1 MPTIGNWS
9 AGELE
14 PVNEGKASVVLGQ
27 TGIMMGAKIR
37 TSSNMGI
44 EVRMAKINVLILDSR
59 APVLAESVL

>member
-14 PVNEGKASVVLGQ
+14 SVNEGKASVVLGQ